1 MGWFLYYPLFGFAHR
16 RLCPAAIFLRI
27 AAVTVRFE
35 LLPSA
40 AKAASMRATSLFAR
54 CHSASNRWTTPDRF
68 VIWDFGEIIS
78 GGITR
83 RRRCNRIAKNVAGK
97 LPVGGDAYT
106 LSVGR
111 RAAMPS
117 QLLNLRRQLAW
128 QDYQGAVRP
137 PNSPFAAATNMNFT
151 VNRPSFMQGSGGF
164 QLVDQVT
171 VTVVFDA
178 RASWVRPE
186 INQAIPQQQ
195 QFLLDHE
202 QGHYDICALSARDCF
217 IMLMSL
223 KGMTWSDRNSGTRDF
238 DSFFTRRHDRW

>member
-40 AKAASMRATSLFAR
+40 AKAASMPATSLFAR
-54 CHSASNRWTTPDRF
+54 CHSASNCWTTPDRF
-68 VIWDFGEIIS
+68 VIWGFGEIIS

-83 RRRCNRIAKNVAGK
+83 RRRCNRVAKNVAGK

-128 QDYQGAVRP
+128 QD
-137 PNSPFAAATNMNFT
+137 
-151 VNRPSFMQGSGGF
+151 
-164 QLVDQVT
+164 
-171 VTVVFDA
+171 
-178 RASWVRPE
+178 
-186 INQAIPQQQ
+186 
-195 QFLLDHE
+195 
-202 QGHYDICALSARDCF
+202 
-217 IMLMSL
+217 
-223 KGMTWSDRNSGTRDF
+223 
-238 DSFFTRRHDRW
+238 